1 MSDKIKLVGIKISIK
16 GVPSGEPYY
25 LVTTDI
31 SERMYVELFDG
42 NNPHTLGDF
51 TLEEL
56 ETNPTLKVEVKFK
69 NFKWEDF

>member
-16 GVPSGEPYY
+16 GLPNSEPYY

-31 SERMYVELFDG
+31 NDRMYVELFDG
-42 NNPHTLGDF
+42 NNPHTLGNFTIRELEDF
-51 TLEEL
+51 PTLE
-56 ETNPTLKVEVKFK
+56 VEVKFK

>member
-1 MSDKIKLVGIKISIK
+1 MKSPVLKFLSGIVAIIANS
-16 GVPSGEPYY
+16 EPCC
-25 LVTTDI
+25 LITTDI
-31 SERMYVELFDG
+31 SDRMYVELFDG